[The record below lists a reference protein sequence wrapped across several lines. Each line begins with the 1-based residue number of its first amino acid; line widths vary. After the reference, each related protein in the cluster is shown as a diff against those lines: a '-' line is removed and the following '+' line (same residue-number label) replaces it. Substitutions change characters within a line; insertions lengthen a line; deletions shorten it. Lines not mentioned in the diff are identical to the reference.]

1 MSSPTSTRR
10 AIGRRSLVV
19 LAALTVAVA
28 VALPAIATGL
38 PAPEPASAASS
49 PAGSH
54 AQTAPCITAT
64 NNQHVTAGRAIWL
77 FFYWTAGSFQFLG
90 FSGQDTTTLLSTGS
104 GSWTRVD
111 RCPPPTTTTVPTTTT
126 TRPGS
131 GRPPL
136 EPRYT
141 AVVET
146 DAGLPNHTVYRPQD
160 LGAVTDDMP
169 VVAWGNGGCFA
180 NGTLFQTFLQPL
192 AAHGVLVIAS
202 GAPGGSGTTTSQML
216 LDAIDWAVAEN
227 GRAGSRYQGRLDTD
241 AISVQGQSCGGLEAI
256 DAARDPRVDSTAL
269 WNSGLF
275 NGGDK
280 SALER
285 LHAPTAWFTGGPS
298 DIAYANTVDD
308 YGRVP
313 ARVPAV
319 MGHYGDVGHTG
330 LFFTDA
336 ATTQHMVD
344 VAADWLDATLYG
356 NATARHQF
364 VGPDCGLCSGTPWL
378 MTAKNW

>member
-10 AIGRRSLVV
+10 AIGCRSLVV
-19 LAALTVAVA
+19 LAALTVA
-28 VALPAIATGL
+28 IATGL
-38 PAPEPASAASS
+38 PAAEPAAAAPS

-54 AQTAPCITAT
+54 AQTAPCVTAT
-64 NNQHVTAGRAIWL
+64 NDQHLAAGRAVWL

-90 FSGQDTTTLLSTGS
+90 FSGQDTTTLQSTGS

-111 RCPPPTTTTVPTTTT
+111 RCPPPTTTTTTGPTTTTTT
-126 TRPGS
+126 TRPGG

-141 AVVET
+141 AVVEA

-160 LGAVTDDMP
+160 LSTVTDDMP
-169 VVAWGNGGCFA
+169 IVVWGNGGCFA

-202 GAPGGSGTTTSQML
+202 GAPGGSGTSTSQML

-227 GRAGSRYQGRLDTD
+227 GRAGSKYQGRLDTD
-241 AISVQGQSCGGLEAI
+241 AISAQGQSCGGLEAI
-256 DAARDPRVDSTAL
+256 DAARDPRVDSTVL

-285 LHAPTAWFTGGPS
+285 LHSPTAWFTGGPS

-313 ARVPAV
+313 AR
-319 MGHYGDVGHTG
+319 
-330 LFFTDA
+330 
-336 ATTQHMVD
+336 
-344 VAADWLDATLYG
+344 
-356 NATARHQF
+356 
-364 VGPDCGLCSGTPWL
+364 
-378 MTAKNW
+378 